1 MEEKIRLIIY
11 SEINKMPIR
20 FNMLVTKELAE
31 KYAEVRKENKDM
43 SQMEAY
49 KQARDDFKNRKL

>member
-11 SEINKMPIR
+11 SEISNIPIR

-31 KYAEVRKENKDM
+31 KYIKLRNENKHL

-49 KQARDDFKNRKL
+49 KQARDDF

>member
-11 SEINKMPIR
+11 SEISNMPIR

-31 KYAEVRKENKDM
+31 KYAEVRKENKGL

-49 KQARDDFKNRKL
+49 KQARDS